1 MVKISKK
8 VTDEVKKI
16 LPTIR
21 EEVKKEFKHW
31 GHSYRECPDFYS
43 DKKLL
48 KTLPGAVYE
57 YIILSW
63 GISPERV
70 NTDSA
75 IRALNGKIFKDI
87 HKITAHALRRL
98 AFVQNK

>member
-1 MVKISKK
+1 MTKISKK

-16 LPTIR
+16 LPDIR

-31 GHSYRECPDFYS
+31 GHAYSESDDFYS
-43 DKKLL
+43 DKKLFE
-48 KTLPGAVYE
+48 TLPCAVYE
-57 YIILSW
+57 YIILAW
-63 GISPERV
+63 GVSPERV
-70 NTDSA
+70 NKDSA

-98 AFVQNK
+98 ACISK

>member
-1 MVKISKK
+1 MATLSKK
-8 VTDEVKKI
+8 VTNEVKKI
-16 LPTIR
+16 LPEIR
-21 EEVKKEFKHW
+21 EQVKKEFKHW
-31 GHSYRECPDFYS
+31 GHAYEECPDFYS
-43 DKKLL
+43 DAKLF
-48 KTLPGAVYE
+48 KTLPCAVYE

-87 HKITAHALRRL
+87 DKITAHALRRL
-98 AFVQNK
+98 ACVKK